1 MQRRTNIPKKKFSNK
16 LSRQFTT
23 SPNVTELSVLGMLF
37 QGNCRFTQH
46 ISGKLSKLNK
56 CLYIITILRKEGT
69 AQVEVDKLF
78 ETIVLPNILYGITVY
93 GASEA
98 DLNSVQ
104 MFLDRCNKRKYTS
117 TKMSERKLLEN
128 GDTKLFRKMKDKNHL
143 LHDFLPNAKKHSY
156 NLRKASHTKPK
167 LNTER
172 FKNFFVSRFDF

>member
-23 SPNVTELSVLGMLF
+23 SSYVTELSVLGMLF

-128 GDTKLFRKMKDKNHL
+128 GDTKLFRKMKDKIFYMIFYPMPKNIL
-143 LHDFLPNAKKHSY
+143 PCPIIFLWQQQGLTKDFK
-156 NLRKASHTKPK
+156 RIVQIHT
-167 LNTER
+167 
-172 FKNFFVSRFDF
+172 